1 MQDYYYGMEGEQF
14 AFFRIPKVLFQD
26 ERYKSISAEARILYG
41 LLLDRVTLSLQKGWK
56 DREGRI
62 YIFYTVN
69 EVMESLSCGNKKA
82 IQLMNEL
89 ENRAGLIERK
99 RQGQG
104 KPSMIYVKNFIRTV
118 DNSDSRHFQKC
129 EDDTSEDVIS
139 ASLEVSEV
147 HTNNTDK
154 KETEKTNTENSIDP
168 DGGDERLRYEAW
180 FRKSLELDYL
190 YEDYPYSRET
200 IQGIFDLL
208 IETCCSKRKLIRV
221 AGEDKPAETVR
232 SRLMKLNSQHI
243 RYVMESLQNNCTD
256 VRNIRQY
263 LLTSLYNAPVTMKA
277 YYQAKVNHDMYRIA
291 NGGNDN
297 AEKIC
302 DYCDNESKGRSP

>member
-1 MQDYYYGMEGEQF
+1 MRRAPFAPYKGNRSEESDRLEELIKEKSVFCTHERMKDAFFISEGKVKKKMQDYYYGMEGEQF

-129 EDDTSEDVIS
+129 EDDTSEDVI
-139 ASLEVSEV
+139 
-147 HTNNTDK
+147 
-154 KETEKTNTENSIDP
+154 
-168 DGGDERLRYEAW
+168 
-180 FRKSLELDYL
+180 
-190 YEDYPYSRET
+190 
-200 IQGIFDLL
+200 
-208 IETCCSKRKLIRV
+208 
-221 AGEDKPAETVR
+221 
-232 SRLMKLNSQHI
+232 
-243 RYVMESLQNNCTD
+243 
-256 VRNIRQY
+256 
-263 LLTSLYNAPVTMKA
+263 
-277 YYQAKVNHDMYRIA
+277 
-291 NGGNDN
+291 
-297 AEKIC
+297 
-302 DYCDNESKGRSP
+302 